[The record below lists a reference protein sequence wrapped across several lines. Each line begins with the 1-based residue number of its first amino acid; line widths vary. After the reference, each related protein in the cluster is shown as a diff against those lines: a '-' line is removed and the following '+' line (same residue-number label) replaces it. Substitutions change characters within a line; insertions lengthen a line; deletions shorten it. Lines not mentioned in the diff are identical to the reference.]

1 MPIPGPIV
9 PFGSL
14 QDLLVVVVRFLSDS
28 FSKHVTMFD
37 PKSYHWPFFLR
48 YIQWRFWESER
59 YSVTHENSSR
69 QTDSRD
75 LCKAAVEDPAFSA
88 ARATELSGQS
98 ECVASVGS
106 LLKEYRCTMLH
117 HVAPCCTVLH
127 VFSTCDWWWFVLFVG
142 QSSVTRPNLKAQTS
156 GRGAFNGWS

>member
-9 PFGSL
+9 PFWSF
-14 QDLLVVVVRFLSDS
+14 QDLLVVAVRFLSDTVS
-28 FSKHVTMFD
+28 FSYHVTMFD
-37 PKSYHWPFFLR
+37 PKSYHWPFFLS
-48 YIQWRFWESER
+48 YIKWRFWESER

-98 ECVASVGS
+98 ECVSRAACWKSI
-106 LLKEYRCTMLH
+106 
-117 HVAPCCTVLH
+117 VAPCCTMLH
-127 VFSTCDWWWFVLFVG
+127 VFSTCDSWWFVLFVG
-142 QSSVTRPNLKAQTS
+142 QSSNLKAQTS